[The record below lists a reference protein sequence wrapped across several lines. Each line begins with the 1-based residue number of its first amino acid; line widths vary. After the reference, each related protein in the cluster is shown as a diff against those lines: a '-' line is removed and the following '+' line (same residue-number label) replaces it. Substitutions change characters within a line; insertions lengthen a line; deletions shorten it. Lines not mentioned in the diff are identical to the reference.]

1 MAMTNR
7 DAEADGS
14 EHDPDLAEIERLARH
29 PLASSALTPAATL
42 RAQILSDV
50 AKNAAPTR
58 TQVERRDRRLLF
70 AMVALPVLTFVA
82 FGAIRAEP
90 RPSTL
95 ILSTAFG
102 SLLLATLA
110 AGLVFYRG
118 RSMISPPKAWLLL
131 VVTLLPCALLLWKIG
146 ITASYDDMMVR
157 WQTRPGF
164 RCLRLS
170 CFLSAVPLLGALLL
184 RRNSE
189 THHPR
194 LVGAGMG
201 AAVGGFTWVLVDLW
215 CPVGYVPHLLLG
227 HVLPLLLATL
237 AGFLAGNR
245 LLGIRGSKI

>member
-1 MAMTNR
+1 MAMTKQ
-7 DAEADGS
+7 DGDGQGS
-14 EHDPDLAEIERLARH
+14 EEAADLAEIERLARL
-29 PLASSALTPAATL
+29 PLAHSPLTPAPAL
-42 RAQILSDV
+42 RAQILRDV
-50 AKNAAPTR
+50 AKNTAPTR
-58 TQVERRDRRLLF
+58 TQVERRDRGLLL
-70 AMVALPVLTFVA
+70 AMVGLPVLTFIA
-82 FGAIRAEP
+82 FGAVRAEP
-90 RPSTL
+90 RPSML
-95 ILSTAFG
+95 VLSTALG

-110 AGLVFYRG
+110 AGLVFYRR

-131 VVTLLPCALLLWKIG
+131 VITLLPCALLLWKIG
-146 ITASYDDMMVR
+146 VTSGYEDMMVR
-157 WQTRPGF
+157 WHARPGF

-215 CPVGYVPHLLLG
+215 CPVGYVPHVLLG

-237 AGFLAGNR
+237 AGFVAGKR
-245 LLGIRGSKI
+245 LLGINGAKP